1 MVAVHSMAFVQFG
14 QVFAGVAL
22 VGLVAL
28 AIAHVLI
35 AVLAVVSV
43 LGSRQ
48 STGMKAVWFLLIW
61 GDAADR
67 QRDVVPGRPPR
78 AAGPVGPGVAAP
90 PGYAVIPYDATKRTP
105 SVLGKGSF
113 SLLRPQWP

>member
-1 MVAVHSMAFVQFG
+1 MALVQFG

-43 LGSRQ
+43 ITSRQ
-48 STGMKAVWFLLIW
+48 SLGMKAVWFLLIW
-61 GDAADR
+61 AMPLIG
-67 QRDVVPGRPPR
+67 
-78 AAGPVGPGVAAP
+78 
-90 PGYAVIPYDATKRTP
+90 
-105 SVLGKGSF
+105 SVLWFLVGRREERAQWNPAASLPHVPRGAGS
-113 SLLRPQWP
+113 L

>member
-1 MVAVHSMAFVQFG
+1 MAFVQFG

-61 GDAADR
+61 AMPLIGSVMWFLVGR
-67 QRDVVPGRPPR
+67 REQR
-78 AAGPVGPGVAAP
+78 A
-90 PGYAVIPYDATKRTP
+90 
-105 SVLGKGSF
+105 
-113 SLLRPQWP
+113 QWDPASQRHPAMQ